1 MNSGITNV
9 YVTTSDCSTLVVE
22 AITPLDIP

>member
-1 MNSGITNV
+1 MQPGITNI

-22 AITPLDIP
+22 STSLLVIQ